1 MEKPA
6 ILILEDEFVIAEDI
20 RTCLEKNDYNVA
32 GVFDKGESV
41 LDFVKDGT
49 TVDLMLV
56 DIKLAGA
63 LDGIQTVQ
71 RLQSRML
78 VPIVFITANSDH
90 ETYARAKNTRP
101 HAFLIKPF
109 THANLLATV
118 DLALYNFF
126 MGSEAKKIERP
137 PVEVDAKD
145 VLINQYLF
153 VRSNNRYRKIHCD
166 DILFA
171 EAAGSYVHVQTAD
184 QRYILSQNL
193 THFQKKSPLP
203 NFLRIHRSY
212 IINLNKVDSFEES
225 HVYIASHK
233 LPLSD
238 THRAD
243 FLRKVHLL

>member
-20 RTCLEKNDYNVA
+20 RACLEKNDYNVA
-32 GVFDKGESV
+32 GVFDNGESV

-90 ETYARAKNTRP
+90 ETYARAMNTRP
-101 HAFLIKPF
+101 HAFMIKPC

-118 DLALYNFF
+118 DLAF
-126 MGSEAKKIERP
+126 
-137 PVEVDAKD
+137 DH
-145 VLINQYLF
+145 YLM
-153 VRSNNRYRKIHCD
+153 
-166 DILFA
+166 
-171 EAAGSYVHVQTAD
+171 
-184 QRYILSQNL
+184 QRVV
-193 THFQKKSPLP
+193 K
-203 NFLRIHRSY
+203 
-212 IINLNKVDSFEES
+212 
-225 HVYIASHK
+225 
-233 LPLSD
+233 
-238 THRAD
+238 
-243 FLRKVHLL
+243 